1 MPRTDAT
8 VSGVILAAGASSRMG
23 RPKQLLPLGGKPLL
37 QHVIDEALASSLDEV
52 IVVLGHRAEEIQRA
66 LRLPERV
73 RVVVNPEYERG
84 QSTSLRL
91 GLRSAGPRTAAAA
104 VLLGDQPGVTGALI
118 DRLIEAFRAAD
129 AGFVRPV
136 YTNRDGKRLPGH
148 PVLIG
153 RKAWPEVEQLTGD
166 QGARA
171 LMSKHPEWL
180 LEVPLEGQAP
190 ADLDTP
196 EEYERAADVMS
207 SKARARTGAT

>member
-1 MPRTDAT
+1 MPGTDAI

-23 RPKQLLPLGGKPLL
+23 RPKQLLPFGGKPLL
-37 QHVIDEALASSLDEV
+37 QHVIDEAVASSLDDV
-52 IVVLGHRAEEIQRA
+52 ILVLGHRAAEIQRA
-66 LRLPERV
+66 LRLPEGRV
-73 RVVVNPEYERG
+73 RAVVNPEYERG

-104 VLLGDQPGVTGALI
+104 VLLGDQPGVTATLI

-136 YTNRDGKRLPGH
+136 YTTPAGERVPGH
-148 PVLIG
+148 PVLIA

-180 LEVPLEGQAP
+180 LEMSLEGEAP

-196 EEYERAADVMS
+196 EEYERAAAVMS
-207 SKARARTGAT
+207 TKAGAT